1 MSPRAAW
8 QLEAMGFDPVYDFVD
23 GKIGWLSHG
32 LPTEGRGPH
41 YATAGEAMR
50 TNVPTCRYDQST
62 GDIRRILEA
71 SPERYCPVVNSEGIV
86 LGRVRARE
94 LPDDDSLPVVSF
106 MRPGPPTVR
115 PREELRPLVERM
127 HRAGVGTIL
136 VTSTQGKLLG
146 VVHRTDAEQV
156 LRDRPNPSGSDTGT

>member
-8 QLEAMGFDPVYDFVD
+8 QLEAIGFDRVYDFVD
-23 GKIGWLSHG
+23 GEIEWLSHG

-41 YATAGEAMR
+41 YATAGEVMR
-50 TNVPTCRYDQST
+50 TAAVPSCRYDQT
-62 GDIRRILEA
+62 AADIRGALEE
-71 SPERYCPVVNSEGIV
+71 SPELFCPVVNDEGIV

-94 LPDDDSLPVVSF
+94 LPEDDALPIASF

-115 PREELRPLVERM
+115 PQEELRPLVERM

-136 VTSTQGKLLG
+136 VTTSKGKLVG
-146 VVHRTDAEQV
+146 VVHRNE
-156 LRDRPNPSGSDTGT
+156 GE